1 MKYAHLI
8 KIDVFSKEGEDEDV
22 ITKRLLSLIPFS
34 IEKQK
39 IKLEKSKAEGFG
51 DKSINIFEIT
61 LTKDSHINQF
71 LKNLKE
77 KLADEQKKIILKQ
90 AESRLDEDLN
100 FFLRLD
106 KEKLINEDMLWITD
120 SGNCFHIKISIAAF
134 PKKRDVGL
142 EIVKNLFKQ

>member
-8 KIDVFSKEGEDEDV
+8 KIDVFSKEGEDENA
-22 ITKRLLSLIPFS
+22 IIKRLLSLIPFD
-34 IEKQK
+34 IEEQK

-61 LTKDSHINQF
+61 LAKDSHINQF

-77 KLADEQKKIILKQ
+77 KLADEQKELILKQ
-90 AESRLDEDLN
+90 AESRLDQDFD
-100 FFLRLD
+100 FFLRFD
-106 KEKLINEDMLWITD
+106 KEKLINEDKLWLTD

-134 PKKRDVGL
+134 PRKRENGL
-142 EIVKNLFKQ
+142 EMIKEIFG